1 MTIAQEEIFGP
12 VLAVISYKTEEE
24 AIAIANDTPY
34 GLHAYISSSNM
45 ERAQKVAAQINAG
58 RVAINTIYHD
68 ALAPFGGFKQ
78 SGVGREG
85 GIYGLEEQLE
95 PKVIIS

>member
-1 MTIAQEEIFGP
+1 
-12 VLAVISYKTEEE
+12 
-24 AIAIANDTPY
+24 
-34 GLHAYISSSNM
+34 M

-58 RVAINTIYHD
+58 RVTINTIYHD